1 MIRTAQATR
10 RPNFSAV
17 VVKSKLAPA
26 SRLTNWL
33 SIAFSLASSAA
44 MRASYA
50 RPASWSTSLMRS
62 GDPGHRVV
70 AAFGDRFLV
79 QLRARQLHHWPTA
92 CEHDHAMAN
101 LRQLL
106 PIGRGKQNTRSPKTR
121 LIQGRQQLLARPD
134 VDALRRLVQ
143 QNK

>member
-1 MIRTAQATR
+1 MIELKPSIDAYGGQVNIVGVKRPNPMIRIAQAAR

-50 RPASWSTSLMRS
+50 CTASWSTSLMRS
-62 GDPGHRVV
+62 GDPGHRMV

-79 QLRARQLHHWPTA
+79 ELRARQLYH
-92 CEHDHAMAN
+92 
-101 LRQLL
+101 
-106 PIGRGKQNTRSPKTR
+106 
-121 LIQGRQQLLARPD
+121 
-134 VDALRRLVQ
+134 
-143 QNK
+143 